1 MLPSVE
7 QRRSP
12 LCGVAPLHFYGKE
25 IAMASVRRQ
34 TTTGKILDNVVF
46 LAEVFGD
53 REDQD
58 IPKIPVLEMAK
69 CFDLAPPPALKVR
82 RRRRDWPLWK

>member
-1 MLPSVE
+1 MT
-7 QRRSP
+7 
-12 LCGVAPLHFYGKE
+12 
-25 IAMASVRRQ
+25 IVRQ
-34 TTTGKILDNVVF
+34 KTMTGKILDSVVF

-69 CFDLAPPPALKVR
+69 CFDLAPLPAPRIR
-82 RRRRDWPLWK
+82 RRQRDWPLWK

>member
-1 MLPSVE
+1 
-7 QRRSP
+7 
-12 LCGVAPLHFYGKE
+12 
-25 IAMASVRRQ
+25 MASIRRQ

-69 CFDLAPPPALKVR
+69 CFDLTPPREPPLR
-82 RRRRDWPLWK
+82 RRPPDWPLWK

>member
-1 MLPSVE
+1 LILS
-7 QRRSP
+7 
-12 LCGVAPLHFYGKE
+12 GKE
-25 IAMASVRRQ
+25 IAMTVVRQ
-34 TTTGKILDNVVF
+34 KTMTGKILDNVVF

-69 CFDLAPPPALKVR
+69 CFDLAPLPAPRIR
-82 RRRRDWPLWK
+82 RRQRDWPLWK

>member
-1 MLPSVE
+1 MT
-7 QRRSP
+7 
-12 LCGVAPLHFYGKE
+12 
-25 IAMASVRRQ
+25 IVRQ
-34 TTTGKILDNVVF
+34 KTMTGKILDNVVF

-69 CFDLAPPPALKVR
+69 CFDLAPRPTTRIKHRP
-82 RRRRDWPLWK
+82 RDWPLWK